1 MNWLFEVSARRAA
14 ALQIEDASCSNGKK
28 HPPGILHLFRRNLF
42 ASMRIALVAPPFI
55 AVPPKKY
62 GGTELFVAELASG
75 LRQEGIDV
83 TVYTNGESAVDAPI
97 KWLYEREDW
106 PLNEEV
112 EASLKGLNHCA
123 WAMKDAAGEC
133 DIIHLNNAPG
143 LSISR
148 FVDPPVVYTIHHAHE
163 PRLTD
168 FYRNFPGVSYVTIS
182 RFQQRKLRLP
192 HMHAIHHG
200 IDVSRYR
207 LQQGKRRYLS
217 FLGRI
222 APPKGTHLAIETA
235 KRAGIPLKIAGEIQ
249 PCYRDYWENM
259 VKPNVDGRFI
269 EYVGEVGPREKN
281 ELLGDSVAM
290 LFPIQWDEPF
300 GLVLIEAMACGA
312 PVLALPGGSVNE
324 IVAEGTSGH
333 VRGTVVELAEC
344 ARSMR
349 FDPAAVRQYV
359 EKFFSARRMARDY
372 VDLYTG
378 LVNRKA
384 GSAVQGLA
392 A

>member
-1 MNWLFEVSARRAA
+1 
-14 ALQIEDASCSNGKK
+14 
-28 HPPGILHLFRRNLF
+28 
-42 ASMRIALVAPPFI
+42 MRIALVAPPFI

-106 PLNEEV
+106 PLKEEV
-112 EASLKGLNHCA
+112 EASLKGLNHSA
-123 WAMKDAAGEC
+123 WAMKDAAGDC

-143 LSISR
+143 LSITR
-148 FVDPPVVYTIHHAHE
+148 FVDLPVVYTIHHAHE
-163 PRLTD
+163 PKLAD

-182 RFQQRKLRLP
+182 RFQQRKLRLKQ
-192 HMHAIHHG
+192 MHAIHHG

-222 APPKGTHLAIETA
+222 APPKGTHLAIEA
-235 KRAGIPLKIAGEIQ
+235 ARRAGIPLKIAGEIQ

-259 VKPNVDGRFI
+259 VKPHVDGRFI
-269 EYVGEVGPREKN
+269 EYVGEVGPHEKN

-300 GLVLIEAMACGA
+300 GLVLIEAMACGT
-312 PVLALPGGSVNE
+312 PVLALPGGSVTE

-333 VRGTVVELAEC
+333 VRGTVAELAEC
-344 ARSMR
+344 ARRLR
-349 FDPAAVRQYV
+349 FDPPAVRQYV

-372 VDLYTG
+372 VELYTG